1 MRLRYRI
8 AASLAIFLTLGG
20 IGLLI
25 ALGRQADC
33 ASLPALGVVPEGTAA
48 VTAAVRRCYGPPA
61 VIEVARLPQPALE
74 DDRVRV
80 RVAVASIN
88 PADWHF
94 VRGEPY
100 LMRFVSG
107 LGTPS
112 DPRIGSDFAGVVEA
126 VGREVTRFKPG
137 DVVFGGRN
145 GALGE
150 YVDVR
155 ESGSVAAAPAGV
167 ELEQLAALPIAGVT
181 ALQAL
186 RERGRVAAGERV
198 LVNGASGG
206 VGTFAVQLAR
216 HMGAHVTG
224 VSSTRNLELVRSLGA
239 DRVID
244 YTREDFTRDAARYD
258 LVIDN
263 VGNRPLADIRRVL
276 APRGR
281 YLLVG
286 GGGPDAGPWVGALIG
301 PLRTALAAPFVDQQ
315 LAFFVSETTPGNLAE
330 LAALV
335 RDGRLRAVIDRRYP
349 LAQVVE
355 AMTYLESGRAR
366 GKVIIEMP
374 ARARREGPVRPIEP
388 RGNGT

>member
-8 AASLAIFLTLGG
+8 LGSLATLLLLGG
-20 IGLLI
+20 IALAL
-25 ALGRQADC
+25 ALGHRTDC
-33 ASLPALGVVPEGTAA
+33 EAAPALVAVPEGTAA

-61 VIEVARLPQPALE
+61 VIEVARLPQSALA
-74 DDRVRV
+74 DDHVRV

-94 VRGEPY
+94 IRGEPY
-100 LMRFVSG
+100 LMRFASG
-107 LGTPS
+107 LGTPT

-126 VGREVTRFKPG
+126 VGRHVTRFKPG
-137 DVVFGGRN
+137 DPVFGGRN

-155 ESGSVAAAPAGV
+155 AAGSVAAAPDGV
-167 ELEQLAALPIAGVT
+167 ALEQLAALPIAGVT

-186 RERGRVAAGERV
+186 RERGRLAAGERV

-206 VGTFAVQLAR
+206 VGTFAVQLAKQ
-216 HMGAHVTG
+216 MGAHVTG

-286 GGGPDAGPWVGALIG
+286 GGGPDAGPWVGALVG
-301 PLRTALAAPFVDQQ
+301 PLRTALAAPFVDQE
-315 LAFFVSETTPGNLAE
+315 LAFFVSETTAGNLAE

-335 RDGRLRAVIDRRYP
+335 QDGRLRAVIDRRYP
-349 LAQVVE
+349 LAQVGE

-374 ARARREGPVRPIEP
+374 AGALR
-388 RGNGT
+388 